1 MSKEVEVKGE
11 DTVLNL
17 VHYYAVDRHKSI
29 RRAIRR
35 GHVSP
40 NGTLYPNRP
49 FNNRKNRTVN
59 ENKKAIY
66 NQIKTINGWMSK

>member
-1 MSKEVEVKGE
+1 MSKEVEELGE
-11 DTVLNL
+11 NTVLNL
-17 VHYYAVDRHKSI
+17 VHYYAVSRHKSI
-29 RRAIRR
+29 RRAIKR

-40 NGTLYPNRP
+40 NGTLYPNRQ

-59 ENKKAIY
+59 EQKKVIY